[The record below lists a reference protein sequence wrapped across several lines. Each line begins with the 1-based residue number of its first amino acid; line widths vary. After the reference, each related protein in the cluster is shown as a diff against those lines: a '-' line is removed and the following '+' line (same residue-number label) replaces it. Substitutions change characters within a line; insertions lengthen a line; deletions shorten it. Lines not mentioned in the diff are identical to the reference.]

1 MALIKVTEIK
11 KMDAKSREDKIKELR
26 LELVKSNVT
35 ANKSGA
41 KTKEIKRALARLITF
56 NAQNDASEKKKI

>member
-1 MALIKVTEIK
+1 MAILRFKDVQK
-11 KMDAKSREDKIKELR
+11 LSDKEVKDKLRDLR

-41 KTKEIKRALARLITF
+41 KVKEIKRAVSRILTHLNKPSGGA
-56 NAQNDASEKKKI
+56 KK